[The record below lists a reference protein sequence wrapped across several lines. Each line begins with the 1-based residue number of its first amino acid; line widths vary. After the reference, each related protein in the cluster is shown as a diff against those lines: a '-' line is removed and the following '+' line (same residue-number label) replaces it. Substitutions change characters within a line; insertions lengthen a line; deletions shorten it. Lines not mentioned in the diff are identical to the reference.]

1 MYQPTSHSKYHYT
14 TTLYEEEDTETILS
28 NLCYPISDKRKRRLK
43 KKQRRLNRRMKNTY
57 FKRSVEE
64 KWYEN
69 PHYQSDTDYVMID
82 LGYY

>member
-1 MYQPTSHSKYHYT
+1 MLEPTTHSKYHYT
-14 TTLYEEEDTETILS
+14 ATLIEEEDKEDIIS
-28 NLCYPISDKRKRRLK
+28 NLCYPISDKRKRRIK
-43 KKQRRLNRRMKNTY
+43 KRERRLNRRMKNAY

-69 PHYQSDTDYVMID
+69 RHYQPDTDYVMVE